1 MTTTQINIDQDNP
14 SKFHKGNINY
24 EIVDS
29 TTEED
34 IARHIKEDK
43 AETIQQMAR
52 YTRQIRRR
60 INLSQKEFAH
70 CINVSL
76 ETIRNWEQGKRY
88 PSGAARVLLWMLDKD
103 PETVLSILSKEVN
116 FPYEPD

>member
-1 MTTTQINIDQDNP
+1 MKTTRAVNP
-14 SKFHKGNINY
+14 DDISTFPKGSINY

-34 IARHIKEDK
+34 IDRHIKEDE
-43 AETIQQMAR
+43 AEAKQEMAQ
-52 YTRQIRRR
+52 YIRQLRQR
-60 INLSQKEFAH
+60 LKFSQKEFAH

-88 PSGAARVLLWMLDKD
+88 PSGTARVLLWMLAKD
-103 PETVLSILSKEVN
+103 PETVLSILAKEVN

>member
-1 MTTTQINIDQDNP
+1 MTTIQINIDQDKP
-14 SKFHKGNINY
+14 STSPKGYINY
-24 EIVDS
+24 EIVNS
-29 TTEED
+29 TTEEE

-43 AETIQQMAR
+43 AETIKQMAR
-52 YTRQIRRR
+52 YTRQLRRR

-70 CINVSL
+70 CINVSI

-88 PSGAARVLLWMLDKD
+88 PSGSARVLLWMLDKD
-103 PETVLSILSKEVN
+103 PETVLGILSKEVN